1 MLLCVSCS
9 LLQCNIFFMTYGGC
23 FVDRWP
29 NLAFVLLCLD
39 LQCFYLIG
47 FVFVH
52 WTDICSFVLIDLL
65 TILRLDAWN
74 SFFFSLVNDMHHV
87 LLLSRLVRRNF
98 ICNIVV
104 SSKITSKIFYLLF
117 LSVFLLSAQ
126 KITCN
131 FFCCYFL
138 AGFLHCQEIVYS
150 RHFLFCVLSQIIGYL
165 FC

>member
-74 SFFFSLVNDMHHV
+74 YFFSSLVNDMHHA

-104 SSKITSKIFYLLF
+104 SSKITCNIFICCFYLY
-117 LSVFLLSAQ
+117 
-126 KITCN
+126 
-131 FFCCYFL
+131 FCCQL
-138 AGFLHCQEIVYS
+138 KKLHATFFVVIFGQGSSIAKKLYTPATFFSVCCLKS
-150 RHFLFCVLSQIIGYL
+150 
-165 FC
+165 